1 MNKFSKIVA
10 MMFCVAVAAN
20 AQIKGIGYDAGSLH
34 QITARL
40 GLGANFLDVGA
51 GMDFDNGAEGD
62 AKFQISASAFFLGH
76 LHDFGPVDTYFTA
89 GGFFA
94 KLPQEDD
101 NIAITGFVG
110 FQPEV
115 TLLDHI
121 VLSTRIG
128 LSVPLVPDF
137 GIETSGSAIS
147 IVEGANFKILF

>member
-20 AQIKGIGYDAGSLH
+20 AQIKGIGYDGDGLN

-40 GLGANFLDVGA
+40 GLGANFLDVGV
-51 GMDFDNGAEGD
+51 GMKFDNGAPSD
-62 AKFQISASAFFLGH
+62 NKFGLSASGFFLGH

-89 GGFFA
+89 GGILA
-94 KLPQEDD
+94 KLAQKDD
-101 NIAITGFVG
+101 NITISGYVG

-121 VLSTRIG
+121 VLSTRVG
-128 LSVPLVPDF
+128 LSVPLMPDF
-137 GIETSGSAIS
+137 GFETSGSAIS
-147 IVEGANFKILF
+147 IVNGANFKILF

>member
-20 AQIKGIGYDAGSLH
+20 AQIKGVGYDGDGLN

-40 GLGANFLDVGA
+40 GLGANYLDVGV
-51 GMDFDNGAEGD
+51 GLSFDNGAAD
-62 AKFQISASAFFLGH
+62 DQKFGMSASGFFLGH

-89 GGFFA
+89 GGIFA
-94 KLPQEDD
+94 KLAQEDD
-101 NIAITGFVG
+101 NISLAGYVG

-128 LSVPLVPDF
+128 LSVPLMPEF
-137 GIETSGSAIS
+137 GFETSGSAIS
-147 IVEGANFKILF
+147 IVNGANFKILF

>member
-1 MNKFSKIVA
+1 MNRFSKIVA

-20 AQIKGIGYDAGSLH
+20 AQIKGIGYDGDGLN

-40 GLGANFLDVGA
+40 GLGANYLDVGA
-51 GMDFDNGAEGD
+51 GIMFDNGAPD
-62 AKFQISASAFFLGH
+62 DNKFGLSASGMFLGH

-89 GGFFA
+89 GGIFT
-94 KLPQEDD
+94 KLAQKDD
-101 NIAITGFVG
+101 NIEIGAFVG

-128 LSVPLVPDF
+128 LSVPLMPDF
-137 GIETSGSAIS
+137 GFETSGSAIS
-147 IVEGANFKILF
+147 IVNGANFKILF